1 MGGGNPAD
9 LVLMGGHAYL
19 VDAARSW
26 AGAVAVSD
34 GLLAFTHVVPSPAVT
49 VFPHSVAARTG
60 GCEPGG

>member
-34 GLLAFTHVVPSPAVT
+34 GRIAAEPVMDVSG
-49 VFPHSVAARTG
+49 VADGWVQVRERRIRALG
-60 GCEPGG
+60 